1 MDELSTEWMT
11 LAITMRRSLFAE
23 IEAACLRRGMPL
35 DELLT
40 DGLACS
46 VLGELPCH
54 RCVTLCDACR
64 PVT

>member
-1 MDELSTEWMT
+1 M
-11 LAITMRRSLFAE
+11 A
-23 IEAACLRRGMPL
+23 L

-46 VLGELPCH
+46 VLGELSCH

>member
-1 MDELSTEWMT
+1 
-11 LAITMRRSLFAE
+11 
-23 IEAACLRRGMPL
+23 MPL

-54 RCVTLCDACR
+54 RCVTRAGR
-64 PVT
+64 